1 MTSHRCFA
9 PFHAALAPQPAQTCA
24 WSLARPGPDN
34 LMAVSFACALL
45 DAVPQQIAVL
55 DADGA
60 VVAVNAAWR
69 KHSGTCPGP
78 LAPPIGARFG
88 GENQG
93 GPPAGDV
100 ARVKAGI
107 EAVLA
112 GAAPLFTMEFFV
124 EDDCGAGYSLQAMP
138 FCEGWPGAVV
148 SIADITEH
156 KQQLE
161 RQRIAA
167 IAFES
172 PQGMLITDVQGRIL
186 QVNAAFTEITGYTQA
201 EVLHKSPSILSSG
214 RHGPDFYR
222 VMWQEI
228 ARKGSWEGEIW
239 NRRKNGEVYPE
250 RLHIAAVLDE
260 HGGAS
265 HYVASLSDITLSKA
279 ANDEIKSLAFY
290 DPLTRL
296 PNRRLLM
303 DRLGQAITGMARQG
317 RPAALMFLDL
327 DNFKT
332 LNDTLG
338 HSVGDQL
345 LYQVAQ
351 RLTACVR
358 EGDTVARLG
367 GDEFVVI
374 LEQIGDDSL
383 EAAEHAR
390 AIASGIVAMF
400 ALPFELGPHVCRSTS
415 SIGITLFDHVEQT
428 PDQVLMQGD
437 IAMYGAKQAGRN
449 GICFYDREMQDK
461 IAAQAQMDSDLG
473 VALELGQF
481 EAFYQ
486 PQVDIDGRVC
496 GAEALIRWHKP
507 DGSWVSPAQFIPRC
521 EETGL
526 IVEIGDWMLEQAC
539 AQLQLWALGAETAP
553 LTLAVNVSALQFRHP
568 DFAAKLRALLDR
580 HAFDRALF
588 KIELTEGVLLE
599 TPTAMIDCMNT
610 LRSLGIRFSL
620 DDFGTGYSSLQYL
633 KRLPLDQLKIDQS
646 FVRELVTSTSDR
658 VIVKTIIAMA
668 HSLNLD
674 VIAEGVETMA
684 QRDILCELGC
694 LQFQGY
700 LFGRPM
706 PADLLAAHLAAAVEA
721 A

>member
-9 PFHAALAPQPAQTCA
+9 PFYAVQAPLSPQTCA
-24 WSLARPGPDN
+24 WSLARPMHDR
-34 LMAVSFACALL
+34 LLAVSFACAVL
-45 DAVPQQIAVL
+45 DAVAQQIAVL
-55 DADGA
+55 DADGV
-60 VVAVNAAWR
+60 VVASNAAWR
-69 KHSGTCPGP
+69 NASSSCPGP
-78 LAPPIGARFG
+78 LAPPIGSSFG
-88 GENQG
+88 GQHEH
-93 GPPAGDV
+93 PLAGEA
-100 ARVKAGI
+100 ARARAGI

-112 GAAPLFTMEFFV
+112 GSAPQFAMEFFV
-124 EDDCGAGYSLQAMP
+124 ADDCAIGYSLQAMP
-138 FCEGWPGAVV
+138 LCDAWPGAVV
-148 SIADITEH
+148 SIVDISEH
-156 KQQLE
+156 KRQLE

-186 QVNAAFTEITGYTQA
+186 QVNAAFTAITGYTQA

-222 VMWQEI
+222 GMWQQI
-228 ARKGSWEGEIW
+228 ATHGSWEGEIW
-239 NRRKNGEVYPE
+239 NRRKSGEVYPE
-250 RLHIAAVLDE
+250 RLHIAAVHDE
-260 HGGAS
+260 NGNSS

-279 ANDEIKSLAFY
+279 AHDEIKSLAFY

-345 LYQVAQ
+345 LAQVAQ
-351 RLTACVR
+351 RLLACVR

-374 LEQIGDDSL
+374 LEQVGDDTL
-383 EAAEHAR
+383 DAAAHAR
-390 AIASGIVAMF
+390 TIASGIIATF
-400 ALPFELGPHVCRSTS
+400 AVPFELGVHVCRSSS
-415 SIGITLFDHVEQT
+415 SIGITLIDHIDQT

-449 GICFYDREMQDK
+449 GFCFYDREMQDK
-461 IAAQAQMDSDLG
+461 IAAQAQMDSDLN
-473 VALELGQF
+473 VALELEQF

-486 PQVDIDGRVC
+486 PQVDIDGRTC

-526 IVEIGDWMLEQAC
+526 IIGIGDWMLEQAC
-539 AQLQLWALGAETAP
+539 ARLQHWAQTRATAT

-568 DFAAKLRALLDR
+568 GFADKLRALLDR
-580 HAFDRALF
+580 HSFNRALL

-599 TPTAMIDCMNT
+599 TPTEMIDCMNT
-610 LRSLGIRFSL
+610 LRGLGIRFSL

-658 VIVKTIIAMA
+658 AIVKTIIAMA

-674 VIAEGVETMA
+674 VIAEGVETTA

-694 LQFQGY
+694 AQFQGY

-706 PADLLAAHLAAAVEA
+706 PAEALASHLAASMEA